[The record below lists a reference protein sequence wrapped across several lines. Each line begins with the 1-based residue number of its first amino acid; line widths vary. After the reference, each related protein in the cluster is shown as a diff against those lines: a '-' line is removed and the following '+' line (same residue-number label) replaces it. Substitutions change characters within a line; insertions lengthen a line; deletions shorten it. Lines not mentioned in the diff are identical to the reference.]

1 MTTDNSSFLSNTLKR
16 RQQKRQEVAKVLQ
29 EGISSLHLSSPSSDQ
44 QSSQTNERIYPL
56 LNVDPDSYVL
66 DEGDERAMLEPHS
79 SHNPEFKQ
87 MIDVLLNWINTSLHK
102 DSIIIRSFE
111 DDFYDGYI
119 LGKLIEY
126 HQPNIRLLHEGI
138 PLSEEMKKQTLQR
151 VLTYIE
157 TSSPYPMKWT
167 FEQIYHR
174 NLIAILHLLLTLMK
188 LWNIPTRT
196 NLPKNLFLKIVVV
209 KKINGLLQTRIVNEC
224 FIEDHQHEEISPRQG
239 DLIDALFDLAPDK
252 LQAVEKLLINFI
264 NQHLIDQQIQIKRIH
279 TEDFQD
285 GLYLVYLISHLENYF
300 PILNKYHQKKPLT
313 REQIYGNFQLV
324 FQLLTEGNVRKDRE
338 YEMNW
343 FSPLVGMDIEQY
355 CRINDLLT
363 GNERSLYRLL
373 FQMYLRYH
381 SEANYFLQS
390 ITYLQPIRTEADSPF
405 L

>member
-1 MTTDNSSFLSNTLKR
+1 MTTENSSFLSNTLKR

-44 QSSQTNERIYPL
+44 QSSQTNEGIYPL
-56 LNVDPDSYVL
+56 LNIDPDSYVL

-87 MIDVLLNWINTSLHK
+87 MIDVLLNWINSSLSK

-111 DDFYDGYI
+111 DDLYDGYI
-119 LGKLIEY
+119 LGKLIEH
-126 HQPNIRLLHEGI
+126 HQSNTRLLHEGL

-151 VLTYIE
+151 VLTHIE
-157 TSSPYPMKWT
+157 TSSPYPIQWT

-188 LWNIPTRT
+188 LWNIPTRA

-209 KKINGLLQTRIVNEC
+209 KKLNGILQTRIVNEC
-224 FIEDHQHEEISPRQG
+224 FIEDHHQDVISPRQG
-239 DLIDALFDLAPDK
+239 DLIDALFDLAPEK
-252 LQAVEKLLINFI
+252 LSAVEKLLINFL
-264 NQHLIDQQIQIKRIH
+264 NQHLIDQQIQIQRIH

-285 GLYLVYLISHLENYF
+285 GLYLLYLISHLENYF
-300 PILNKYHQKKPLT
+300 PILSKYHHKKPLT
-313 REQIYGNFQLV
+313 REQIYGNFQFV
-324 FQLLTEGNVRKDRE
+324 FQLLTEGNSSRDENERIF
-338 YEMNW
+338 
-343 FSPLVGMDIEQY
+343 FSLAGMDIEQY

-373 FQMYLRYH
+373 FQMYLRYNP
-381 SEANYFLQS
+381 EANYFLQS
-390 ITYLQPIRTEADSPF
+390 ITYLQPIRTDADSPF